1 MQAILGTE
9 AGSELV
15 WTAPDPVDP
24 DVRHL
29 YFGLGHFCTYRA
41 DDIKARNIL
50 VGMTGAAGVK
60 RQAVAEAF
68 GVNRCLVPRYARA
81 IREEGSDG
89 IVRDRRGRP
98 GKITPQIEAY
108 VRGEFRKLYRKSRRN
123 FTPKLIG
130 KVKAEYGVELCRD
143 LIRRII
149 RPVRAEMD
157 GGPSPVPDRGKGRKP
172 SVPSSCLPVKVVES
186 GGNGQALMRRLEAG
200 FYSRY
205 AGGLL
210 LNVFVAK
217 LTEGVFEGG
226 RSGYKSLCLMVMEM
240 VQFDAVNLE
249 RVKRL
254 HRGEFGLLVGRS
266 ESPTLMT
273 LRRQLSEAARS
284 TDAEGVVLE
293 LAANYIK
300 HLSAESSTFYVDDHF
315 DPYWGKGE
323 VLQGFSHVYD
333 RPMEGMEHCFVH
345 DAAGNPLF
353 FGLRDEYHSFNEV
366 LPYVGARLKRL
377 VGPRQGLLM
386 VFDRGGYDRKV
397 FRKLGAMGISY
408 AVWVKGDRSRYKEL
422 GLEYEVEEFGFR
434 RNVPGKPRRVH
445 IGMAEL
451 ECEAGEKGEP
461 VRKIVM
467 MRRAT
472 RRLAKKQPYL
482 YSAFVT
488 NDEQRTKR
496 ELAEAM
502 IYRWRQECDF
512 KMQTEEFG
520 LNQITT
526 YAMKGYREGAH
537 KEIREFSAQEAAN
550 KEAANPALKPLRRRK
565 RQIKAQIAKIDEQLG
580 RRAFSGEE
588 LDLRTVSEV
597 ALKRGMAKLLRE
609 RKKLVSA
616 LQEVVGE
623 MEAVPSKVKKLDLLK
638 EQEVMR
644 FDFRKKLLMDTV
656 KVAAR
661 NARRMALGTLDRH
674 YSNYRDQVD
683 FLRRLIHAGGDVKLN
698 GDGRVTVALT
708 RMNTAA
714 ENRVAQAFLDEING
728 LGPKLLGG
736 APLPVTFRLK
746 G

>member
-1 MQAILGTE
+1 MQPILGTE
-9 AGSELV
+9 AGHELI
-15 WTAPDPVDP
+15 WTTSDAADPE
-24 DVRHL
+24 VRHL

-41 DDIKARNIL
+41 DDVKSRNIL
-50 VGMTGAAGVK
+50 VGLTGAAGLK
-60 RQAVAEAF
+60 RKAVAEAF

-81 IREEGSDG
+81 MREEGSDG
-89 IVRDRRGRP
+89 IMRDGRGRP
-98 GKITPQIEAY
+98 GKSTPQIEAY

-123 FTPKLIG
+123 FMPKLIG
-130 KVKAEYGVELCRD
+130 KVKAEYGVEIGRD
-143 LIRRII
+143 LMRRIV

-157 GGPSPVPDRGKGRKP
+157 RGSAPACSHAKRTTP
-172 SVPSSCLPVKVVES
+172 RAPASFLPVKAAEA
-186 GGNGQALMRRLEAG
+186 GGNGQGLMRRLETG

-217 LTEGVFEGG
+217 LTEGVFEGERG
-226 RSGYKSLCLMVMEM
+226 AYRSFCLMVMEM
-240 VQFDAVNLE
+240 VQFDVVNLE

-273 LRRQLSEAARS
+273 MRRQLSEAA
-284 TDAEGVVLE
+284 THAQAEGMVLE
-293 LAANYIK
+293 LAANYIR
-300 HLSAESSTFYVDDHF
+300 HLSPASRTFYVDDHF
-315 DPYWGKGE
+315 DPYWGKAE

-353 FGLRDEYHSFNEV
+353 FGLRDGYHSFNEV
-366 LPYVGARLKRL
+366 LPYVGTRLKRL
-377 VGPRQGLLM
+377 AGPRPGLLM

-397 FRKLGAMGISY
+397 FRKLGQMGIGY
-408 AVWVKGDRSRYKEL
+408 AVWVKGDKTRYREL
-422 GLEYEVEEFGFR
+422 GLEYEVEEFEFR

-451 ECEAGEKGEP
+451 KCEAAETGDP
-461 VRKIVM
+461 VRKIVL

-482 YSAFVT
+482 YSAFVS
-488 NDEQRTKR
+488 NDPQRSKR
-496 ELAEAM
+496 ELTEAM

-512 KMQTEEFG
+512 KTQAAEFG
-520 LNQITT
+520 LNQITSYT
-526 YAMKGYREGAH
+526 MHSYRQGAH
-537 KEIREFSAQEAAN
+537 RQIEEFTEQESAN
-550 KEAANPALKPLRRRK
+550 KEVANPARKPLRRRK
-565 RQIKAQIAKIDEQLG
+565 RSLKAQIAKIDEQLG
-580 RRAFSGEE
+580 RRAFNGEP

-597 ALKRGMAKLLRE
+597 AVKRGTAKLLRE
-609 RKKLVSA
+609 RTKLVSA
-616 LQEVVGE
+616 LHEVVGK

-638 EQEVMR
+638 EQAVMR

-661 NARRMALGTLDRH
+661 NARRMALGVLDRH
-674 YSNYRDQVD
+674 YRNYRDQVD
-683 FLRRLIHAGGDVKLN
+683 FLRRLLRAGGDVKLN
-698 GDGRVTVALT
+698 GDGRVTVDLT
-708 RMNTAA
+708 RMNTSA
-714 ENRVAQAFLDEING
+714 ENEVAQAFLDEINE
-728 LGPKLLGG
+728 LGPTLLGG
-736 APLPVTFRLK
+736 EPLPLKFRLK

>member
-1 MQAILGTE
+1 MQPILGTE
-9 AGSELV
+9 AGNELI
-15 WTAPDPVDP
+15 WTAPDRADP
-24 DVRHL
+24 EVRHL
-29 YFGLGHFCTYRA
+29 YFGLGHFCTYRV

-50 VGMTGAAGVK
+50 VGLTGAAGMK
-60 RQAVAEAF
+60 RKAVAEAF
-68 GVNRCLVPRYARA
+68 GVNRCLVPRYARV
-81 IREEGSDG
+81 IREDGSDG
-89 IVRDRRGRP
+89 LVRDRRGRP

-108 VRGEFRKLYRKSRRN
+108 VRKEFRRLYRKSRRN
-123 FTPKLIG
+123 FTTKLIE

-149 RPVRAEMD
+149 RPVRAHLDSGTEKKA
-157 GGPSPVPDRGKGRKP
+157 GGKKSRRNRT
-172 SVPSSCLPVKVVES
+172 PSSYLPVKLEDA

-217 LTEGVFEGG
+217 LTEGVFDGQRG
-226 RSGYKSLCLMVMEM
+226 RYRSFCLMVMEM
-240 VQFDAVNLE
+240 VQFDVVNLE

-254 HRGEFGLLVGRS
+254 YRGEFGLLVGRS

-273 LRRQLSEAARS
+273 MRRHLSVASAGAV
-284 TDAEGVVLE
+284 AEGMVLE
-293 LAANYIK
+293 LAANYLK
-300 HLSAESSTFYVDDHF
+300 HLSPESSTFYVDDHF
-315 DPYWGKGE
+315 DPYWGKAD

-366 LPYVGARLKRL
+366 LAYVGGRLKRL
-377 VGPRQGLLM
+377 VGNRDGLLM

-397 FRKLGAMGISY
+397 FRKLGQMGINY
-408 AVWVKGDRSRYKEL
+408 AVWVKGDKTKYREL
-422 GLEYEVEEFGFR
+422 GLEYEVEEFQFR
-434 RNVPGKPRRVH
+434 RNVPGKPRRTH
-445 IGMAEL
+445 IGLAEV
-451 ECEAGEKGEP
+451 ECEAKEKGEP

-488 NDEQRTKR
+488 NDQGRSKG
-496 ELAEAM
+496 ELVEAM

-526 YAMKGYREGAH
+526 YAMKGYGEGAH
-537 KEIREFSAQEAAN
+537 KDIEEFSEQEAAN
-550 KEAANPALKPLRRRK
+550 KEVSNPALKPLRRRK
-565 RQIKAQIAKIDEQLG
+565 RQIKGEIGKIDEQLG
-580 RRAFSGEE
+580 KRVFSREE
-588 LDLRTVSEV
+588 MDLRTVSEV
-597 ALKRGMAKLLRE
+597 ALKRGNAKLLRD
-609 RKKLVSA
+609 RKKLVA
-616 LQEVVGE
+616 DLQAVLTE
-623 MEAVPSKVKKLDLLK
+623 MQGVPKKVKKLDLLK

-661 NARRMALGTLDRH
+661 NARRMALGVLDRH
-674 YSNYRDQVD
+674 YRNYRDQVD
-683 FLRRLIHAGGDVKLN
+683 FLRRLIRAGGDVKLN
-698 GDGRVTVALT
+698 GDGRVTVALS

-714 ENRVAQAFLDEING
+714 ENSVAQAFLDEINK
-728 LGPKLLGG
+728 LEPTLLGCD
-736 APLPVTFRLK
+736 PLPLKFRLK